1 MISAVLDTNVL
12 ASGVVGILR
21 PTSTPGQIIRYW
33 QGARFCL
40 VLSEH
45 IHTELAHTFD
55 DPYFQRRLSDAE
67 RVNFLVAL
75 RQEAVTVPNT
85 VTVQGV
91 ATHPEDDL
99 ILATAVSA
107 QADYL
112 VPGDSKLQALGSY
125 QGVTIVSPRQFLEIL
140 AAHQP

>member
-1 MISAVLDTNVL
+1 MIHAVLDTNVL

-21 PTSTPGQIIRYW
+21 PTSTPGELLRFW
-33 QGARFCL
+33 QGARFTL

-45 IHTELAHTFD
+45 IHTELANTFT
-55 DPYFQRRLSDAE
+55 DPYFRRRLSDGE
-67 RVNFLVAL
+67 RANFLAGL
-75 RQEAVTVPNT
+75 RREAVTVPIT
-85 VTVQGV
+85 GTVQGV

-112 VPGDSKLQALGSY
+112 VTGDNKLQAVGSY
-125 QGVTIVSPRQFLEIL
+125 QGVMIVSPRQFLEIL
-140 AAHQP
+140 AAY